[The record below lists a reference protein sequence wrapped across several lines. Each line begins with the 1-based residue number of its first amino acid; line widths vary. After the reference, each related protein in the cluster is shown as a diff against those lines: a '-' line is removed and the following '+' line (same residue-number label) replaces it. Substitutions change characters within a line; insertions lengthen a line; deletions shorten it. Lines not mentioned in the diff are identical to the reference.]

1 MHCMSSSRPE
11 ASAQASASAWHG
23 RSTRLHTHTHTPNQY
38 SAKIAVL
45 AACFPPAPCGLEG
58 LIVDPLDRRGKTIMD
73 ALPARR
79 KGMPVSLHEHNKI
92 MPVSP
97 HWGLNPGPSV
107 YKTDALPLSY
117 RGY

>member
-11 ASAQASASAWHG
+11 ASAQASHQPG
-23 RSTRLHTHTHTPNQY
+23 MEGQHDCTHTHTPNQY